1 MFIKRLSFYS
11 LAGLILI
18 LSLWLLMVCNG
29 CGVINIKTKDSGQA
43 CTNISEGSY
52 SVICEIS
59 HKMGQE
65 PEDIASVLKLANLT
79 SLTTDVYA
87 AAEAKAFIADVRKY
101 VQNARKISE
110 GFTYNELVQYVVAK
124 YSLLPKKVQAL
135 LIVLDD
141 YAYIDDGEISAK
153 VLSDY
158 DFTMVESHLDEQDR
172 IVDVFLESASCTE
185 APTEDKHV

>member
-1 MFIKRLSFYS
+1 MFVKRLSFFS
-11 LAGLILI
+11 LAGVVLILAI
-18 LSLWLLMVCNG
+18 CLLMVCSG
-29 CGVINIKTKDSGQA
+29 CGVINLKTKDSGQA
-43 CTNISEGSY
+43 CANIPEGSY

-87 AAEAKAFIADVRKY
+87 AAEAKAFIVDVREY
-101 VQNARKISE
+101 VENARKIST
-110 GFTYNELVQYVVAK
+110 GFTYKELVQYVVAK

-141 YAYIDDGEISAK
+141 YVAIDDGEISVK
-153 VLSDY
+153 CLSDY
-158 DFTMVESHLDEQDR
+158 DFGMIDYHLEEQDR
-172 IVDVFLESASCTE
+172 IADVFLESASCVE
-185 APTEDKHV
+185 LPAADKSV